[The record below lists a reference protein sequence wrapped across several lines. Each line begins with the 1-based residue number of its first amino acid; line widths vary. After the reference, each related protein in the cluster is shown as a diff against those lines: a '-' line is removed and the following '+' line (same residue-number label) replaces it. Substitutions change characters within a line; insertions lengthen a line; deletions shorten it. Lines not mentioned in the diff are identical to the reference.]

1 MFVLPLFLSLSQ
13 IEALRGTVRFLR
25 SENSYLKSQD
35 LLRDIGS
42 LPPLHDPFDREAT
55 PPLIPSTLHDSDSDS
70 DEPRSPPN
78 LRTLA
83 AESKLLYRDV
93 IKFTSSPKVVDLSV
107 LRRKRNGDVSSEGG
121 DRDEV
126 SQREGESN
134 SRTSYQR
141 GWLPKKKTPAYQ
153 VLERKLE
160 GERLGRR
167 VQGLLER
174 TNAISNR

>member
-1 MFVLPLFLSLSQ
+1 M
-13 IEALRGTVRFLR
+13 
-25 SENSYLKSQD
+25 
-35 LLRDIGS
+35 
-42 LPPLHDPFDREAT
+42 
-55 PPLIPSTLHDSDSDS
+55 
-70 DEPRSPPN
+70 
-78 LRTLA
+78 
-83 AESKLLYRDV
+83 
-93 IKFTSSPKVVDLSV
+93 SV